1 MSHHHGDADGLS
13 NIRLP
18 RSDESIKRTGHWS
31 GSCSVAA
38 LVPLPLSCT
47 KLHQNYSLE
56 GAAQGAPPTS
66 RSPKGAW
73 DRGAVSPADT
83 DRQTA
88 GRLAAWEMVRNQL
101 QKLSGCQD
109 FTPKAIFK
117 C

>member
-1 MSHHHGDADGLS
+1 MVMVTVS
-13 NIRLP
+13 
-18 RSDESIKRTGHWS
+18 
-31 GSCSVAA
+31 
-38 LVPLPLSCT
+38 
-47 KLHQNYSLE
+47 
-56 GAAQGAPPTS
+56 PTS
-66 RSPKGAW
+66 VFPTTPVLHKASPKLRVGRSSPGSSPHLQISQGCW

-109 FTPKAIFK
+109 FTPRAIFK